1 MERRR
6 AVSVAAVISGALLVG
21 ALAITANADILG
33 APKNDKVGQLTPVVA
48 TPPPTIIY
56 VDEPAATPPT
66 IAPSST
72 SVTATR
78 SHEDG
83 GGHDGEHGGAE
94 RDD

>member
-6 AVSVAAVISGALLVG
+6 AISVAAAISGALLVG

-48 TPPPTIIY
+48 TPPTTIIY
-56 VDEPAATPPT
+56 VDEPAGATPTT
-66 IAPSST
+66 IPSSAGAT
-72 SVTATR
+72 STGA
-78 SHEDG
+78 HEDG
-83 GGHDGEHGGAE
+83 GGHDSEHGGPE

>member
-6 AVSVAAVISGALLVG
+6 AISVAAVISGALLIG

-33 APKNDKVGQLTPVVA
+33 APNNDKVGQLTPVVA

-56 VDEPAATPPT
+56 VDGPAEA
-66 IAPSST
+66 
-72 SVTATR
+72 TATNAPPSTGATSTG
-78 SHEDG
+78 SHEDA
-83 GGHDGEHGGAE
+83 GGHDSEHGGGE

>member
-33 APKNDKVGQLTPVVA
+33 APQNDKVGQLTPVVA
-48 TPPPTIIY
+48 TPPTTIIY
-56 VDEPAATPPT
+56 VDEPAATAT
-66 IAPSST
+66 TAPSST
-72 SVTATR
+72 GVTPTG
-78 SHEDG
+78 SHEGDG
-83 GGHDGEHGGAE
+83 GHESEHGGAE

>member
-1 MERRR
+1 MERRK
-6 AVSVAAVISGALLVG
+6 AVGVAAVISGALLVG

-56 VDEPAATPPT
+56 VEEPAGAPATTPP
-66 IAPSST
+66 SSIGPT
-72 SVTATR
+72 STG
-78 SHEDG
+78 SHEG
-83 GGHDGEHGGAE
+83 GGHDSEHDGAE

>member
-6 AVSVAAVISGALLVG
+6 AISVAAVISGALLVG

-33 APKNDKVGQLTPVVA
+33 ASNNDKVGQLTPVVA
-48 TPPPTIIY
+48 TPPTTIIY
-56 VDEPAATPPT
+56 VDGPAGATT
-66 IAPSST
+66 APSST
-72 SVTATR
+72 GATSTG

-83 GGHDGEHGGAE
+83 GGHDSEHGGPE

>member
-33 APKNDKVGQLTPVVA
+33 APNNDKVGQLTPVVA
-48 TPPPTIIY
+48 TPPTTIIY
-56 VDEPAATPPT
+56 VDEPAAATAT
-66 IAPSST
+66 TAPSST
-72 SVTATR
+72 GATPTG

-83 GGHDGEHGGAE
+83 GHESEHGGAE

>member
-6 AVSVAAVISGALLVG
+6 AISVAAVISGALLVG

-33 APKNDKVGQLTPVVA
+33 APNNDKVGQLTPVVA
-48 TPPPTIIY
+48 TPPTTIIY
-56 VDEPAATPPT
+56 VDAPAGATAT
-66 IAPSST
+66 TAPSST
-72 SVTATR
+72 GVTSTG

-83 GGHDGEHGGAE
+83 GGHDSEHGGAE